1 MKYHYVLESLER
13 ITDRNNTKGNS
24 QMATELDYV
33 PGKSIL
39 QDENAFSISPSG
51 LGKFFSDSSS
61 WYKENFQGIK
71 TFGQSTST
79 ILGTIV
85 HYCAEQHV
93 KGFPIDTKQIYQYLY
108 EQCCHPF
115 INGFH
120 TSEAKAKSFLLSQAR
135 LEFDIEHILYQYPLM
150 ASVLIDKIN
159 TLEPTKAE
167 EIVSTE
173 ITPGYWAAGSVD
185 LLCGQDLYDYKT
197 TSALSAPKS
206 ISYEHKLQLL
216 TYAYAHI
223 KNGNPIRSINIIYVT
238 TNVTGRTGTSGK
250 PLADYPA
257 TATILTHYITA
268 EDIDFIESI
277 LKLVAET
284 AEYVKA
290 NPNLAYII
298 FRDYRLKSI
307 IPKIKFTF

>member
-1 MKYHYVLESLER
+1 M
-13 ITDRNNTKGNS
+13 TD
-24 QMATELDYV
+24 LDYV
-33 PGKSIL
+33 SGSTVLPEG
-39 QDENAFSISPSG
+39 AFGISPSS
-51 LGKFFSDSSS
+51 LGKFFNEPHN
-61 WYKENFQGIK
+61 WYRD
-71 TFGQSTST
+71 TFLGEKSFTGSTST
-79 ILGTIV
+79 VLGTLV

-93 KGFPIDTKQIYQYLY
+93 KGLPIDQMQIYQYLY

-115 INGFH
+115 LNGFP
-120 TSEAKAKSFLLSQAR
+120 TSESKAKSFLLSQAR

-150 ASVLIDKIN
+150 ASILIDKIN
-159 TLEPTKAE
+159 TLVPTKAE
-167 EIVSTE
+167 EIVCTE
-173 ITPGYWAAGSVD
+173 IIPGYWASGSVD

-197 TSALSAPKS
+197 TSALSPPKS

-216 TYAYAHI
+216 TYAYCHI
-223 KNGNPIRSINIIYVT
+223 KNGNPIKSINIIYVT
-238 TNVTGRTGTSGK
+238 TNVTGRTGTTGK

-268 EDIDFIESI
+268 EDIEFIESI

>member
-1 MKYHYVLESLER
+1 M
-13 ITDRNNTKGNS
+13 TD
-24 QMATELDYV
+24 LDYV
-33 PGKSIL
+33 SGSTIIPEG
-39 QDENAFSISPSG
+39 AFGISPSS
-51 LGKFFSDSSS
+51 LGKFFNEPYN
-61 WYKENFQGIK
+61 WYRD
-71 TFGQSTST
+71 TFLGEKSFTGSTST

-93 KGFPIDTKQIYQYLY
+93 KGLPIDTMQIYQYLY

-115 INGFH
+115 INGFP

-173 ITPGYWAAGSVD
+173 VIPGYWAAGSVD
-185 LLCGQDLYDYKT
+185 LLCSQDLYDYKT
-197 TSALSAPKS
+197 TSSLSPPKS

>member
-1 MKYHYVLESLER
+1 M
-13 ITDRNNTKGNS
+13 TD
-24 QMATELDYV
+24 LDYV
-33 PGKSIL
+33 SGSTVIPEG
-39 QDENAFSISPSG
+39 AFGISPSS
-51 LGKFFSDSSS
+51 LGKFFNEPHN
-61 WYKENFQGIK
+61 WYRD
-71 TFGQSTST
+71 TFLGEKSFTGSTST

-85 HYCAEQHV
+85 HYCAEQHI
-93 KGFPIDTKQIYQYLY
+93 KGLPIDKMQIYQYLY

-115 INGFH
+115 INGFP
-120 TSEAKAKSFLLSQAR
+120 TSESKAKSFLLSQAR

-173 ITPGYWAAGSVD
+173 IIPGYWAAGSVD

-197 TSALSAPKS
+197 TSSLSPPKS